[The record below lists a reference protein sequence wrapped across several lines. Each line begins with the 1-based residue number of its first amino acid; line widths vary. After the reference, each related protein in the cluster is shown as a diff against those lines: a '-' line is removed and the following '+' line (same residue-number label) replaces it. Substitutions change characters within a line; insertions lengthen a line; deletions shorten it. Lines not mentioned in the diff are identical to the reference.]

1 MKRTLLLLTLCLFA
15 ISVQAQ
21 KEQVY
26 QNESKTHIGWQAD
39 RRLTKD
45 DYQGDFS
52 KDPRQQFYCDKVG
65 LCVNAATGVFYR
77 IDVRKGRYKPGEYY
91 EKLYVAPLFQKN
103 ISCYSPTAD
112 SMDFAKQQLVL
123 DIDELTAR
131 YMKYQFH
138 HFLDTFNLHC
148 DNECTF
154 FFMSFYEEA
163 MAFHDTV
170 ISRYTND
177 VYLVNREGAFVEWR
191 QRVDQLLD
199 SYRDFATTP
208 EEVQRILFDKPLD
221 KKLKLAKYLMPSWFA
236 KQKVSEMEQNE
247 E

>member
-1 MKRTLLLLTLCLFA
+1 MLLTLCLFA

-77 IDVRKGRYKPGEYY
+77 IDVKKGRYKPGEYY

-112 SMDFAKQQLVL
+112 SMDFAKQQLVF

-177 VYLVNREGAFVEWR
+177 VYLANREGAFDEWR

-199 SYRDFATTP
+199 SYKDFATTP

-221 KKLKLAKYLMPSWFA
+221 KKLKLAKHLMPSWFA
-236 KQKVSEMEQNE
+236 KQKLSEMEKNE

>member
-1 MKRTLLLLTLCLFA
+1 MKKTLLLLTLCLFA
-15 ISVQAQ
+15 NSVQAQ
-21 KEQVY
+21 KELVY

-112 SMDFAKQQLVL
+112 SMDFAKQQLVF

-177 VYLVNREGAFVEWR
+177 VYLANREGAFDEWR

-199 SYRDFATTP
+199 SYKDFATTP

-221 KKLKLAKYLMPSWFA
+221 KKLKLAKHLMPSWFA
-236 KQKVSEMEQNE
+236 KQKLSEMEKNE

>member
-221 KKLKLAKYLMPSWFA
+221 KKLRLAKYLMPSWFA
-236 KQKVSEMEQNE
+236 KQKLSEMENNE